1 MYIQISEKIYITQM
15 GGYCIKIHKRA
26 NTIRILYT
34 VQIQLLTLGG
44 IFAILFSDTEAE
56 RGAFFVKTTVKSLS
70 YSAAAAIAPYPHKVP
85 KKPNLFWRGLIRGLS
100 VLGLSGTGFHFETE
114 RMELLPKEEPCLI
127 LMNHSCFLDLQI
139 ASRILYPRPY
149 NIICTCDGFVGLGG
163 LMEWLMRSIGC
174 VPTRKFVTDF
184 SLVQDMQ
191 YCFKTLKTSVL
202 MYPEASYSFDGTCT
216 PLPRKMGVLLKKFD
230 VPVVMIETFGA
241 FSRNPL
247 YNELKVRK
255 SVPVSAKATLLYTRQ
270 EIREKTVK
278 ELSDGL
284 DMAFSFD
291 HFRWQRETGL
301 EINEDFRADGLHRIL
316 YKCPHC
322 GAEGKMEG
330 KGTTLTCYA
339 CGKQWELTPLG
350 QMRALEGETEYAHIP
365 DWYAWER
372 REVRQELE
380 NGTYRMEA
388 DVDIAIMADFSAIY
402 RVGEGHLIHDLNG
415 FRLTGCDGQLEY
427 DQKPQTC
434 YGLYA
439 DYYWYEIADTICI
452 GDNQR
457 LYYCFP
463 KGQPIV
469 AKTRLAA
476 EELYKMCK
484 SRKRVSP

>member
-1 MYIQISEKIYITQM
+1 MNM
-15 GGYCIKIHKRA
+15 GGGYRINIQYLTHKIPK
-26 NTIRILYT
+26 LYT
-34 VQIQLLTLGG
+34 EQIQLLTPGG
-44 IFAILFSDTEAE
+44 IFAILFLDLEAE
-56 RGAFFVKTTVKSLS
+56 RGAFPMKTTIKSLP
-70 YSAAAAIAPYPHKVP
+70 YAEAAAIAPYPHKMP
-85 KKPNLFWRGLIRGLS
+85 RKPGLFWRSLIRVLS
-100 VLGLSGTGFHFETE
+100 LFGLSGTGFHFETE
-114 RMELLPKEEPCLI
+114 RMELLDSKEPCLI

-139 ASRILYPRPY
+139 ANRILYPRPY

-184 SLVQDMQ
+184 SLVQDME

-255 SVPVSAKATLLYTRQ
+255 SVPVTAKATLLYTR
-270 EIREKTVK
+270 EELHEKTVK

-284 DMAFSFD
+284 DEAFSFD
-291 HFRWQRETGL
+291 HFRWQREQGL
-301 EINEDFRADGLHRIL
+301 EISEPFRADGLHRIL

-322 GAEGKMEG
+322 GQEGEMEG
-330 KGTTLTCYA
+330 KGTTLTCHA

-350 QMRALEGETEYAHIP
+350 QMRALEGETEYSHIP

-372 REVRQELE
+372 QEVRRELE
-380 NGTYRMEA
+380 NGTYRMET

-402 RVGEGHLIHDLNG
+402 RVGEGHLTHDMDG
-415 FRLTGCDGQLEY
+415 FHLTGCDGQLEY
-427 DQKPQTC
+427 IQKPQTC

-463 KGQPIV
+463 KGRPIV

-476 EELYKMCK
+476 EELYKITK
-484 SRKRVSP
+484 SRKRITP